1 MKELPKELL
10 SVKII
15 NLAHRT
21 DRKEQARKEMAA
33 LGWDDDDYSFFTA
46 RHMPDAPARG
56 CALSHGKAIADFLF
70 AEEKPFLL
78 VLEDDFT
85 VRAGADLR
93 AGLEAAISHAGFWDV
108 FLLAHN
114 AAIPIARTPVKD
126 AFRVVNA
133 QTASAYL
140 VGRLYAAR
148 LMEMFFRSAEMQDR
162 LKNIPSPAR
171 EMANTVFRCDILWKH
186 LQENDRFC
194 AQVPALTTQ
203 RASWSDI
210 EKKMVDYG
218 V

>member
-46 RHMPDAPARG
+46 RHMPDFAARG

-78 VLEDDFT
+78 ILEDDFT
-85 VRAGADLR
+85 IRADADFLPS
-93 AGLEAAISHAGFWDV
+93 LEAAIAQAGFWDV

-114 AAIPIARTPVKD
+114 YAIPIARTPLKD
-126 AFRVVNA
+126 TYRVVNA
-133 QTASAYL
+133 QT
-140 VGRLYAAR
+140 
-148 LMEMFFRSAEMQDR
+148 
-162 LKNIPSPAR
+162 
-171 EMANTVFRCDILWKH
+171 
-186 LQENDRFC
+186 
-194 AQVPALTTQ
+194 
-203 RASWSDI
+203 
-210 EKKMVDYG
+210 
-218 V
+218 

>member
-1 MKELPKELL
+1 MKDQV

-15 NLAHRT
+15 NLSHRL
-21 DRKEQARKEMAA
+21 DRREECRKEMAA
-33 LGWDDDDYSFFTA
+33 LGWDESHYSFFTA
-46 RHMPDAPARG
+46 RHMPEAPARG
-56 CALSHGKAIADFLF
+56 CALSHAKAIADFLF

-85 VRAGADLR
+85 LRTADEFLAGIAGAT
-93 AGLEAAISHAGFWDV
+93 SQAGFWDV

-114 AAIPIARTPVKD
+114 AAIPIARTPLKD
-126 AFRVVNA
+126 AYRVINA

-140 VGRLYAAR
+140 VGRLYASR
-148 LMEMFFRSAEMQDR
+148 LMELFFRSAEMQDR
-162 LKNIPSPAR
+162 VKNVPQPAR
-171 EMANTVFRCDILWKH
+171 DIASSLFRCDMLWKQ

-194 AQVPALTTQ
+194 AQIPAVCAQ
-203 RASWSDI
+203 RASYSDI

>member
-1 MKELPKELL
+1 MKDQV

-15 NLAHRT
+15 NLAHRL
-21 DRKEQARKEMAA
+21 DRKEECRKEMAA
-33 LGWDDDDYSFFTA
+33 IGWGEGDYAFFTA
-46 RHMPDAPARG
+46 RHLPDSGARG

-85 VRAGADLR
+85 IRADADFL
-93 AGLEAAISHAGFWDV
+93 AGLEGAIGHAGFWDV

-114 AAIPIARTPVKD
+114 AAIPIARTPLKD
-126 AFRVVNA
+126 AYRIVNA

-140 VGRLYAAR
+140 VGRLYASR
-148 LMEMFFRSAEMQDR
+148 LMEVFFRSAEMQDR
-162 LKNIPSPAR
+162 VKNIPSPAR
-171 EMANTVFRCDILWKH
+171 EMANSLFRCDILWKH

-194 AQVPALTTQ
+194 AQIPALTAQ
-203 RASWSDI
+203 RASYSDI